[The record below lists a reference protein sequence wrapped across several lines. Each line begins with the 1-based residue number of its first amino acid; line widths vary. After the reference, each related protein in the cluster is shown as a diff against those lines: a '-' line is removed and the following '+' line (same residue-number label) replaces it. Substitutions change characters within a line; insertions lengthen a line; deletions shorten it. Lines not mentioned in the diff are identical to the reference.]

1 MTDLVLWGRASSAN
15 LQKAR
20 WALEETGAP
29 FDLREVGGKFGGLDT
44 PEFGAMNPNR
54 LVPVLQ
60 HGDLTLWESHAVVRY
75 VAAAFGGERF
85 WPADPKARAI
95 IDQWTDWTVTTF
107 QPAWLRLFWL
117 LVRTAPE
124 NHDKSAIDAALKQT
138 VAALRMMDAQLE
150 QTDYL
155 AGDAFSYADIV
166 SGVSLYRLTTMEIDL
181 PSLPGV
187 EAWHG
192 RLKERASFEKSVCIS
207 YEELRA
213 RSVP

>member
-1 MTDLVLWGRASSAN
+1 MTDLILWGRASSAN

-20 WALEETGAP
+20 WALEETGVR
-29 FDLREVGGKFGGLDT
+29 FELREVGGRFGGLDT
-44 PEFGAMNPNR
+44 PEFGVMNPNR

-75 VAAAFGGERF
+75 VAAAFGGDRLWAAEPR
-85 WPADPKARAI
+85 DRAP
-95 IDQWTDWTVTTF
+95 IDQWTDWTATTF
-107 QPAWLRLFWL
+107 QPAWLKVFWL
-117 LVRTAPE
+117 VVRTAP
-124 NHDKSAIDAALKQT
+124 NQHDQTAIAAAVNDT
-138 VAALRMMDAQLE
+138 VAALRLMDRQLE
-150 QTDYL
+150 KSDYL

-166 SGVSLYRLTTMEIDL
+166 AGVSLYRLTTMEIEL
-181 PSLPGV
+181 PSLPGI

-192 RLKERASFEKSVCIS
+192 RLKQRAAFEKTVYIS